1 MELKHAQQQDLTLIY
16 GLYRAAIGRCGC
28 TWDENYPGETE
39 LRNDAAQNCVYAAW
53 IDGQLIGAVSVVPEN
68 EADDLEF
75 WQITDG
81 TQREIARVVIADAY
95 CGCGL
100 AVEMLKLL
108 FAQLA
113 AQGCHAIH
121 LLVAKENIPAIRTY
135 QKLGFHFLGECHR
148 YGIDFYACEKI
159 FEKTIGE

>member
-39 LRNDAAQNCVYAAW
+39 LRNDAAQNCLYAAW

-75 WQITDG
+75 WQDYRWNTTG
-81 TQREIARVVIADAY
+81 NSPRGN
-95 CGCGL
+95 CGCLLWVWLGGRDAQVVVCTAGSAGMSCDTSVGGKGKYPGNPHL
-100 AVEMLKLL
+100 SKVEISLSWRMPSLWD
-108 FAQLA
+108 
-113 AQGCHAIH
+113 
-121 LLVAKENIPAIRTY
+121 R
-135 QKLGFHFLGECHR
+135 FLCL
-148 YGIDFYACEKI
+148 
-159 FEKTIGE
+159 